1 MIKKFA
7 ENIMY
12 KTLSKSLFAL
22 TLSLSYGV
30 ALADN
35 CAQAQIFFKDGITS
49 GKQLHWSQAQVQ
61 LKKSTSLCN
70 KFDNWYLY
78 GQVEQR
84 LENFTAAASAFEDAR
99 KYAENND
106 QRALA
111 IARYAEVLSQQGQLS
126 EPLSILREARKL
138 HSKPPSWMKELSLSL
153 DNKRLKQPLTVA
165 QITRG
170 LQGRAVKL
178 LQPDAKPSVNIT
190 INFEYNS
197 TDVTKDSLQNIE
209 ILALALDAET
219 MGDHLVTIVG
229 HSDERGKKDYNLSLS
244 ERRADFIATTL
255 INKNPKLKTRLIT
268 EGKGE
273 KEPLYIGKSED
284 IYLLNRRIEVFLK

>member
-1 MIKKFA
+1 MRNKLFKILFGTCLAWNSNAILA
-7 ENIMY
+7 E
-12 KTLSKSLFAL
+12 
-22 TLSLSYGV
+22 
-30 ALADN
+30 D
-35 CAQAQIFFKDGITS
+35 CAQAQLFFKDGINA
-49 GKQLHWSQAQVQ
+49 GKELNWPQAQNL

-84 LENFTAAASAFEDAR
+84 MENFTIAASAFEDAR
-99 KYAENND
+99 KFANND
-106 QRALA
+106 NQQALA

-126 EPLSILREARKL
+126 EPLSILREARKM
-138 HSKPPSWMKELSLSL
+138 HNNPPAWMKELSLSL
-153 DNKRLKQPLTVA
+153 DHKRLKQPLTVA

-197 TDVTKDSLQNIE
+197 TTVTKDSLQNID
-209 ILALALDAET
+209 ILARALEAET

-229 HSDERGKKDYNLSLS
+229 HSDERGKKDYNLLLS

-255 INKNPKLKTRLIT
+255 IDINPKLKTRLIT

-273 KEPLYIGKSED
+273 SEPLYTGHSED

>member
-1 MIKKFA
+1 MNNVFYKNILGVLLLSSNTLVFA
-7 ENIMY
+7 DE
-12 KTLSKSLFAL
+12 
-22 TLSLSYGV
+22 
-30 ALADN
+30 
-35 CAQAQIFFKDGITS
+35 CAKAQDYFKDGIS
-49 GKQLHWSQAQVQ
+49 AGKQLNWTQAREF
-61 LKKSTSLCN
+61 LAKSTALCN
-70 KFDNWYLY
+70 KFDNWYLF

-84 LENFTAAASAFEDAR
+84 LENYTAAASAFEDAR
-99 KYAENND
+99 KYAANNN
-106 QRALA
+106 QSALA
-111 IARYAEVLSQQGQLS
+111 IARYAEVLSQQGQLT

-138 HSKPPSWMKELSLSL
+138 HSNPPEWMKDLSLAL

-197 TDVTKDSLQNIE
+197 TKVTKDSAQNVD
-209 ILALALDAET
+209 ILAQALET
-219 MGDHLVTIVG
+219 EMMGDHLVTIVG
-229 HSDERGKKDYNLSLS
+229 HSDKRGQDEYNLSLS
-244 ERRADFIATTL
+244 EQRADSIASTL
-255 INKNPKLKTRLIT
+255 IKMNPKLKTRLIT

-273 KEPLYIGKSED
+273 YEPLYAGNSED